1 MGPKHW
7 MLCTV
12 GLARGFGES
21 YWEHRAEHPPKRAGT
36 MLKIQLFSFE
46 VSSIIQNTAGAKP
59 TQLFFL
65 PSFPIQSFFILS
77 LFPDSSL

>member
-21 YWEHRAEHPPKRAGT
+21 YWEHRAERPPERAGT
-36 MLKIQLFSFE
+36 MLKIQLFFFE

-65 PSFPIQSFFILS
+65 PSFLIQSFFIL
-77 LFPDSSL
+77 